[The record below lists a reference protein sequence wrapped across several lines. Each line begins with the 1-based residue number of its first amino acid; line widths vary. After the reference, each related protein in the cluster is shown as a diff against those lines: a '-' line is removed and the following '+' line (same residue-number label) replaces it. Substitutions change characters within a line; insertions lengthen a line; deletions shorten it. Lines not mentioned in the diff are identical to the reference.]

1 MIKTNFHTHTK
12 RCQHAGGE
20 DIEYIQEA
28 INAGFITLGFS
39 DHAPYPDDRF
49 GLRMK
54 YSELDEY
61 IETMK
66 KLKEQFKNQIQLRI
80 GLEIEYDSRKSAYY
94 EQLINEKGIDYLV
107 LGQHIYVSDQKKY
120 INTYF
125 LENTIQ
131 YIEYAKSIEQAL
143 ATGYFAFVAHPDLMF
158 LNNME
163 WDDNCEQA
171 SNIIIEAANRY
182 QTPLE
187 FNANGLRRGIQE
199 YSDGK
204 RYPYPHMK
212 FWKLVADKQI
222 PVLINSDAHHPS
234 NINDEYVS
242 NASQMAINLN
252 LNIISDYQ

>member
-28 INAGFITLGFS
+28 INAGFTTLGFS

-163 WDDNCEQA
+163 WDDNCEQ
-171 SNIIIEAANRY
+171 
-182 QTPLE
+182 
-187 FNANGLRRGIQE
+187 E
-199 YSDGK
+199 YIDGM
-204 RYPYPHMK
+204 RYPYPHFK

>member
-28 INAGFITLGFS
+28 INAGFTTLGFS

-107 LGQHIYVSDQKKY
+107 LGQHIMYLIKKN
-120 INTYF
+120 ILIHTS
-125 LENTIQ
+125 LKIQ
-131 YIEYAKSIEQAL
+131 SSISN
-143 ATGYFAFVAHPDLMF
+143 M
-158 LNNME
+158 LN
-163 WDDNCEQA
+163 QL
-171 SNIIIEAANRY
+171 NR
-182 QTPLE
+182 
-187 FNANGLRRGIQE
+187 
-199 YSDGK
+199 
-204 RYPYPHMK
+204 H
-212 FWKLVADKQI
+212 
-222 PVLINSDAHHPS
+222 
-234 NINDEYVS
+234 
-242 NASQMAINLN
+242 
-252 LNIISDYQ
+252 